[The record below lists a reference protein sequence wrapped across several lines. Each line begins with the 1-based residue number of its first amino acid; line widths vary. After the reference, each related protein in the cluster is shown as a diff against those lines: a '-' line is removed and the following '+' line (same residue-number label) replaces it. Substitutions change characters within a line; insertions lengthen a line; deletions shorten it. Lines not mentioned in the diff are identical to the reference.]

1 MSSRSSSAFDSA
13 LASAYSSRSQ
23 TPLPPPPVQAPNPYR
38 LPRFWRGYVLGGLSL
53 AGAAG
58 LYKLGSFIKNYINDK
73 FHRQQIPAIAP
84 YAHNQYQ
91 ALSKPTPYPTPY
103 QRRNIKMQ
111 ENRHN

>member
-1 MSSRSSSAFDSA
+1 MSSAYDSA
-13 LASAYSSRSQ
+13 LSSAQSSRSQ
-23 TPLPPPPVQAPNPYR
+23 TPLPPNQTPNPYR

-58 LYKLGSFIKNYINDK
+58 LYKLGSFVTNYLYNK
-73 FHRQQIPAIAP
+73 FHRQQVPAIAP
-84 YAHNQYQ
+84 YAYNQYQ
-91 ALSKPTPYPTPY
+91 ALPTPTPIPHPTPY